1 MYIALITAI
10 TYASNL
16 YVSSKHTIS
25 DICMETIG
33 TPGVLNIPLFIP
45 IKGVTFCLIE
55 GKI

>member
-45 IKGVTFCLIE
+45 IKGVTFCLIK